1 LKGFSLASSD
11 NPQFE
16 PQPLATVEPQAP
28 VAPDPLVSSSL
39 APVPTALPPI
49 ENPVWSGWDVLLIA
63 VLTLA
68 LSLFIVP
75 LLIVLAAQVV
85 AYPHESWM
93 EVARKPALAL
103 LSELL
108 SYIVVAVYMILL
120 VEGKYHQRFWQAI
133 RWNWGSVT
141 WWMLGVGMLTVLIDV
156 LGRFLPM
163 PKTSPF
169 DEFFSRPRDAYL
181 TAIFAVTI
189 GPLMEELFFRGFF
202 YPVLARKT
210 SVAWAVV
217 LTALPFGLIHYVQ
230 YRSWGAVLLITLVGV
245 VLGTVRAM
253 TKSVAASFVVHVG
266 YNGTLMALAAV
277 ATDGFRHMERAMALV
292 SAHLS
297 CTFQ

>member
-1 LKGFSLASSD
+1 MSSSD

-16 PQPLATVEPQAP
+16 PQPLVSVEPQLP
-28 VAPDPLVSSSL
+28 VAPDPFVSASL
-39 APVPTALPPI
+39 APVPAAPPPV
-49 ENPVWSGWDVLLIA
+49 ENPIWTGWDVFLIA

-75 LLIVLAAQVV
+75 ILIVLAAQVV

-93 EVARKPALAL
+93 DVARKPALAL

-108 SYIVVAVYMILL
+108 SYIVVAVYMIML
-120 VEGKYHQRFWQAI
+120 VEGKYHQCFWPAI
-133 RWNWGSVT
+133 RWNWGSVR

-181 TAIFAVTI
+181 IAIFAVTV

-217 LTALPFGLIHYVQ
+217 LTAVPFGLLHYVQ

-253 TKSVAASFVVHVG
+253 TKSVAASFLVHIG
-266 YNGTLMALAAV
+266 YNGTLMTLAAV
-277 ATDGFRHMERAMALV
+277 ATGGFRHMERAVAHV

-297 CTFQ
+297 CISQ

>member
-1 LKGFSLASSD
+1 LSSSD

-16 PQPLATVEPQAP
+16 PQPLVSVEPQAP
-28 VAPDPLVSSSL
+28 VAPDLFVSASL
-39 APVPTALPPI
+39 AAVPTAPPPV
-49 ENPVWSGWDVLLIA
+49 ENPLWTGWDVLLIA

-108 SYIVVAVYMILL
+108 SYIVVAVYMIML
-120 VEGKYHQRFWQAI
+120 VEGKYHQRFWPAI
-133 RWNWGSVT
+133 RWNWGSVR

-169 DEFFSRPRDAYL
+169 DEFFNRPRDAYL

-253 TKSVAASFVVHVG
+253 TKSVAASFLVHVG

-277 ATDGFRHMERAMALV
+277 ATDGFRHMERAMAHV